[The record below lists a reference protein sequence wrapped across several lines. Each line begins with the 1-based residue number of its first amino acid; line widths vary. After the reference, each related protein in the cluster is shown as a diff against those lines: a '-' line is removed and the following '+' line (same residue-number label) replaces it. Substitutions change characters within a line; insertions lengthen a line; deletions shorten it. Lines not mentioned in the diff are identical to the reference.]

1 MVAHQVLLQPEKGF
15 GLEGN
20 RRKLAF
26 GCFVVVSL
34 LLFVVVLFVGLFCF
48 LCNGFD
54 LIDPKMFVPGFGRGR
69 LFFFLFFLPVVVSCV
84 YSFQETVVKKDKNM
98 YIRMVRRLV
107 S

>member
-20 RRKLAF
+20 RKKLAF

-34 LLFVVVLFVGLFCF
+34 LLFVVVLFVGLFC
-48 LCNGFD
+48 L
-54 LIDPKMFVPGFGRGR
+54 L
-69 LFFFLFFLPVVVSCV
+69 LLFFLHLLCGC
-84 YSFQETVVKKDKNM
+84 SFLPLM
-98 YIRMVRRLV
+98 YDSDFRFGFQH

>member
-20 RRKLAF
+20 RKKTCIWVF
-26 GCFVVVSL
+26 CCSW
-34 LLFVVVLFVGLFCF
+34 FVVVLFVGLFCF

-54 LIDPKMFVPGFGRGR
+54 LIDLKMFVPGFGRGR
-69 LFFFLFFLPVVVSCV
+69 LFFFFFFLPVIVSCV
-84 YSFQETVVKKDKNM
+84 YSFQEAVVKKDKNT